1 MYDMLF
7 LLRLQRISSALAAP
21 LSDLKQETDSATSA
35 IPFFW
40 QSRQCLNMFTYVLD
54 WGSTHSV
61 IEHWT
66 EAPESLILAFAIAGP
81 VKPDCQLR
89 LNLTTV
95 KETSM
100 VLLRIVIV
108 VC

>member
-40 QSRQCLNMFTYVLD
+40 QSRQCLNMFTYVSD

-66 EAPESLILAFAIAGP
+66 EVPESLILVFAIAGP
-81 VKPDCQLR
+81 VKPR